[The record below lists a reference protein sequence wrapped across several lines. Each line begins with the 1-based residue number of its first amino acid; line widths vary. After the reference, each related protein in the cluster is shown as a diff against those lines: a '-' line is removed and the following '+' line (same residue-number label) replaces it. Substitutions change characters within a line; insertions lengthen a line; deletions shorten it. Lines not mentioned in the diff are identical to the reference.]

1 MFMIPLSLHSA
12 TTIHVGHQLG
22 RGDAAA
28 GRFAGWVGM
37 ALCVAIMTISAL
49 VLLVFRRQVAG
60 AYTGDAAVLAL
71 ATQLLAFVAAFQ
83 VADGLQVGAAG
94 ALRGFKDARVPMLLN
109 VVAYWLIGFPLA
121 YGFGV
126 VLGQGVRA
134 VWTGLIAGLVVCAVL
149 LSWRYALITRRA
161 VAARAVQG
169 NSSRKQRSQP

>member
-1 MFMIPLSLHSA
+1 MYRPHA
-12 TTIHVGHQLG
+12 
-22 RGDAAA
+22 R
-28 GRFAGWVGM
+28 
-37 ALCVAIMTISAL
+37 CP
-49 VLLVFRRQVAG
+49 
-60 AYTGDAAVLAL
+60 LAL
-71 ATQLLAFVAAFQ
+71 AIQLLAFVAAFQ

-161 VAARAVQG
+161 VAARAV
-169 NSSRKQRSQP
+169 

>member
-1 MFMIPLSLHSA
+1 MNAITRRRFVHA
-12 TTIHVGHQLG
+12 TGTLLAAPAFVPARLLGAEAPSKQITVGFIG
-22 RGDAAA
+22 
-28 GRFAGWVGM
+28 
-37 ALCVAIMTISAL
+37 
-49 VLLVFRRQVAG
+49 
-60 AYTGDAAVLAL
+60 TGDHG
-71 ATQLLAFVAAFQ
+71 T
-83 VADGLQVGAAG
+83 GWN
-94 ALRGFKDARVPMLLN
+94 LRRYVGFKDARVPMLLN

-169 NSSRKQRSQP
+169 NSGRK

>member
-1 MFMIPLSLHSA
+1 
-12 TTIHVGHQLG
+12 
-22 RGDAAA
+22 
-28 GRFAGWVGM
+28 
-37 ALCVAIMTISAL
+37 
-49 VLLVFRRQVAG
+49 
-60 AYTGDAAVLAL
+60 
-71 ATQLLAFVAAFQ
+71 VAAFQ

-161 VAARAVQG
+161 VAARAV
-169 NSSRKQRSQP
+169 